1 MSAEGHDEGRA
12 PAVPEAAVPE
22 ASVPEVS
29 VPEAVL
35 VERAQDGDDSAFEV
49 LLRRHQD
56 TVYRIALR
64 ILRDPA
70 DARDCAQEA
79 LITAWRKLP
88 ELREP
93 EAFGPWLKR
102 IAGRRALNLLR
113 VRADTEPMD
122 EREVP
127 DPRAD
132 GPAAQALAGDLRGAL
147 FRALADVPPSQRTCW
162 VLREMEG
169 WGYEDIAE
177 VVDATP
183 TAVRGRIHRARAH
196 LVKALAPWR

>member
-1 MSAEGHDEGRA
+1 M
-12 PAVPEAAVPE
+12 PEA
-22 ASVPEVS
+22 S

-35 VERAQDGDDSAFEV
+35 VERAQSGDDKAFEA

-56 TVYRIALR
+56 AVYRVALR
-64 ILRDPA
+64 ILRDPG

-79 LITAWRKLP
+79 LITAWHKLS
-88 ELREP
+88 ELRDA

-102 IAGRRALNLLR
+102 IAGRRALNQLR
-113 VRADTEPMD
+113 ARADTEPMD
-122 EREVP
+122 ERNMP
-127 DPRAD
+127 DSHSA
-132 GPAAQALAGDLRGAL
+132 GPVAEALAGDLRGAL
-147 FRALADVPPSQRTCW
+147 FRALADLPPSQRTCW

>member
-1 MSAEGHDEGRA
+1 MSGERHGEDAA
-12 PAVPEAAVPE
+12 PFAPEAPVPET
-22 ASVPEVS
+22 
-29 VPEAVL
+29 VL
-35 VERAQDGDDSAFEV
+35 VERARSGDDGAFEM
-49 LLRRHQD
+49 LLHRYQD

-64 ILRDPA
+64 ILRDPG
-70 DARDCAQEA
+70 DARDAAQEA

-88 ELREP
+88 ELRDP
-93 EAFGPWLKR
+93 AVFGPWLKR

-113 VRADTEPMD
+113 ARTDTEPID
-122 EREVP
+122 ERT
-127 DPRAD
+127 DPGSREA
-132 GPAAQALAGDLRGAL
+132 GPAAEALAGDLRGAL
-147 FRALADVPPSQRTCW
+147 SQALAGLPPAQRTCW

-169 WGYEDIAE
+169 WGYEEIAE

>member
-1 MSAEGHDEGRA
+1 VSAEHQGEGGA
-12 PAVPEAAVPE
+12 PDAP
-22 ASVPEVS
+22 

-35 VERAQDGDDSAFEV
+35 VERAQDGDDTAFELL
-49 LLRRHQD
+49 LLRYQD

-64 ILRDPA
+64 ILRDPG
-70 DARDCAQEA
+70 DARDAAQEA
-79 LITAWRKLP
+79 LIAAWRKLP
-88 ELREP
+88 ELRDP
-93 EAFGPWLKR
+93 EVFGAWLKR

-113 VRADTEPMD
+113 VRTDTEPID
-122 EREVP
+122 EQAAP

-132 GPAAQALAGDLRGAL
+132 GPVAEALAGDLREAL
-147 FRALADVPPSQRTCW
+147 FHALAELPPSQRTCW

-169 WGYEDIAE
+169 WGYEEIAE